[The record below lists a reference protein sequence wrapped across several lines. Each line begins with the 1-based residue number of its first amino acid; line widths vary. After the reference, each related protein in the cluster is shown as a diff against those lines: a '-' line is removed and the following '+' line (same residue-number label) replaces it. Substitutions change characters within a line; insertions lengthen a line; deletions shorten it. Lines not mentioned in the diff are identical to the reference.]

1 MTDAPDMGMY
11 ENMIKDLKKQIL
23 GLRRKIDEKM
33 DLQEFQMSM
42 QRYISRE
49 DVLSMIGNMQQGGD
63 KIAKVLR
70 DIATLFKDL
79 KGHKKSTEARF
90 ARILKEL
97 DIQRRK
103 RDQRDKAQAQQIK
116 QQFEAYDVRLL
127 ALADL
132 LESLKNELNGTK
144 KLKKTVNAIIAIM
157 TKDQANALATTS
169 NVPQL
174 CLSCGRGNAKF
185 IPPVHYVSIMI

>member
-1 MTDAPDMGMY
+1 MNDKIENFQPREREDTGGPVTDAPDMGMY

-42 QRYISRE
+42 QRYITRD
-49 DVLSMIGNMQQGGD
+49 DVLAMIGNMQQGGD

-70 DIATLFKDL
+70 DIATLFKDV
-79 KGHKKSTEARF
+79 KQHKKSTEARF

-103 RDQRDKAQAQQIK
+103 REQRVKA
-116 QQFEAYDVRLL
+116 
-127 ALADL
+127 
-132 LESLKNELNGTK
+132 
-144 KLKKTVNAIIAIM
+144 
-157 TKDQANALATTS
+157 
-169 NVPQL
+169 
-174 CLSCGRGNAKF
+174 
-185 IPPVHYVSIMI
+185 